1 MQETETTQVV
11 ILTKNLRIEG
21 GISLYPGGRL
31 TDYMNKAEQFIAVV
45 NARVTDH
52 GGKELTSGSF
62 LNLNLQ
68 KIEVIMPVESAD

>member
-11 ILTKNLRIEG
+11 IVTKNLKIEG
-21 GISLYPGGRL
+21 GISLYPGSRL

-52 GGKELTSGSF
+52 DGRELTSESF
-62 LNLNLQ
+62 LNVNLQ
-68 KIEVIMPVESAD
+68 NIEMIMPG

>member
-11 ILTKNLRIEG
+11 IVTKNLRIEG
-21 GISLYPGGRL
+21 EINLYSGSRL

-52 GGKELTSGSF
+52 DGRKLTSGSF
-62 LNLNLQ
+62 LNLNLRNV
-68 KIEVIMPVESAD
+68 EVIMPVDNTD

>member
-1 MQETETTQVV
+1 MEEKKTTQVV
-11 ILTKNLRIEG
+11 IVTKNLRIEG

-68 KIEVIMPVESAD
+68 KIEVIMPVDNTD